1 MRARKG
7 TQKMVLSQEQKEKA
21 RQFFR
26 LNGVADD
33 CPYCGQRGW
42 DAREIISCEVL
53 DERGNTLPDSRNA
66 PMVQFVCNNCTHVAL
81 FDAMRLGLISA
92 P

>member
-1 MRARKG
+1 MA
-7 TQKMVLSQEQKEKA
+7 LSHEQKEKA

-42 DAREIISCEVL
+42 EPNEIVSGELL
-53 DERGNTLPDSRNA
+53 DDRGNTLPNSRNA
-66 PMVQFVCNNCTHVAL
+66 SMVQFICHNCAHVAL
-81 FDAMRLGLISA
+81 FDAVRLGLISA

>member
-1 MRARKG
+1 MA
-7 TQKMVLSQEQKEKA
+7 LSHEQKEKA

-42 DAREIISCEVL
+42 EPNEIVSSEVL
-53 DERGNTLPDSRNA
+53 DDRENTLPHSRNA
-66 PMVQFVCNNCTHVAL
+66 SMVQFICHNCAHVAL
-81 FDAMRLGLISA
+81 FDAVRLGLISA

>member
-1 MRARKG
+1 MA
-7 TQKMVLSQEQKEKA
+7 LSHEQKEKA

-33 CPYCGQRGW
+33 CSYCGQRGW
-42 DAREIISCEVL
+42 EANEIISCEVL
-53 DERGNTLPDSRNA
+53 DDRGNTLPNSSRTA
-66 PMVQFVCNNCTHVAL
+66 PMVQFVCHNCAHVAL
-81 FDAMRLGLISA
+81 FDAVRLGLIST

>member
-1 MRARKG
+1 MA
-7 TQKMVLSQEQKEKA
+7 LSQEQKEKA

-33 CPYCGQRGW
+33 CSYCGQRGW
-42 DAREIISCEVL
+42 EANEIISCEVL
-53 DERGNTLPDSRNA
+53 DDRGNTLPNSSRTA
-66 PMVQFVCNNCTHVAL
+66 PMVQFVCHNCAHVAL
-81 FDAMRLGLISA
+81 FDAVRLGLIST